1 MAQALGTALA
11 RCRKSVLWARLFKC
25 LISFKTTKELIFKI
39 LADLLRIYKGRS
51 QGSAAID
58 AKAVSACLAAAL
70 GRSWARPIH
79 YLSFWV
85 FVQFGLVL

>member
-11 RCRKSVLWARLFKC
+11 RSRKSVLWDRHFKC
-25 LISFKTTKELIFKI
+25 LISFKTTKESIFKI

-58 AKAVSACLAAAL
+58 AKAVSTWLAAAL
-70 GRSWARPIH
+70 RHSWARPI
-79 YLSFWV
+79 YCLSFWV